1 MALTLSPVT
10 RTNFGD
16 KRVRIYD
23 VTFDSSYPTGGES
36 LTPADVGLKA
46 IYTVEG
52 SQARNAD
59 GSLTHS
65 IIYDHANKK
74 LLAHQFDGSA
84 LSTQAFEEVAAGTNL
99 SAFSTRLM
107 IVGK

>member
-1 MALTLSPVT
+1 MALTLSPVS

-16 KRVRIYD
+16 KRVRVYD

-36 LTPADVGLKA
+36 LTPADVGLK
-46 IYTVEG
+46 IIHTVQG
-52 SQARNAD
+52 SPARNAD
-59 GSLTHS
+59 GPLAHP
-65 IIYDHANKK
+65 IVYDYANSK

-84 LSTQAFEEVAAGTNL
+84 LSTQAFEEVAAGADL